1 MQVNDFKNIQ
11 EAIKYEVL
19 QDEKEYLKLLK
30 VIGNNQKYDFSSQ
43 LSIYNKEPEARA
55 CATFD
60 MWKKYFGRV
69 VMRGQKGIPIL
80 VGSDV
85 NQRISYIFDIS
96 QTTSMDRNINEVSL
110 WQFDHENH
118 KEALK
123 EIIRDSSFEAS
134 DSLNE
139 NIFSL
144 SRIYGDEYINLA
156 LADLRIDIE
165 DRLSFEKFMRD
176 SISYAVANR
185 FNTVYPMDMENLKN
199 NFSRINTISLEQI
212 GLVISRVS
220 EDIIDSTIE
229 KSKEIDRARL
239 LTERAG
245 GDYNKEI
252 ENIMKIEEV
261 KMIYIDEMIGQ
272 EVEMDEFS
280 QMEATEEIAM
290 KIEEKALDMMEKD
303 LEFMERFPNP
313 TYAVLRLSYLVGSE
327 DMENWKKLQKM
338 YEEKTLLNH
347 LKEIQNQAVDFIKR
361 EKVKMM
367 KAQGLTEKMMRENP
381 EEYQGQMNNL
391 MATVKRMAIKEYV
404 EA

>member
-1 MQVNDFKNIQ
+1 
-11 EAIKYEVL
+11 
-19 QDEKEYLKLLK
+19 
-30 VIGNNQKYDFSSQ
+30 
-43 LSIYNKEPEARA
+43 
-55 CATFD
+55 
-60 MWKKYFGRV
+60 
-69 VMRGQKGIPIL
+69 
-80 VGSDV
+80 
-85 NQRISYIFDIS
+85 
-96 QTTSMDRNINEVSL
+96 
-110 WQFDHENH
+110 
-118 KEALK
+118 
-123 EIIRDSSFEAS
+123 
-134 DSLNE
+134 
-139 NIFSL
+139 
-144 SRIYGDEYINLA
+144 
-156 LADLRIDIE
+156 
-165 DRLSFEKFMRD
+165 
-176 SISYAVANR
+176 
-185 FNTVYPMDMENLKN
+185 
-199 NFSRINTISLEQI
+199 
-212 GLVISRVS
+212 
-220 EDIIDSTIE
+220 
-229 KSKEIDRARL
+229 
-239 LTERAG
+239 
-245 GDYNKEI
+245 
-252 ENIMKIEEV
+252 MKIEEV

-290 KIEEKALDMMEKD
+290 KIEEKTLDMMEKD